1 MFFLKTWVY
10 IFNIEKIIMKKF
22 ILLILCI
29 VFFPLISSAEISAL
43 SALENSLLGSEYKN
57 DSDVQRVER
66 LEQHLYGSKKSGNLQ
81 TRIKNIKNDT
91 GYSDPVKEVP
101 KQVPGQNN
109 LKSNINPALNNELLN
124 MKEDASVDYP
134 IVDKM
139 EEEVFKTTYKNE
151 NIYKRLDRLEGKVFN
166 KTSKAS
172 LNERVDK
179 LSAVISPMKRTAK
192 MPDYNYDSA
201 DMDSYYAQS
210 GLTPITD
217 QNVVFQLAVLEQDLL
232 KGNYTNDNI
241 SNRLSRL
248 ENALF
253 NRTFPTDNDISRLQ
267 RVMVAY
273 DAKKNSYKY
282 ENNRKMQ
289 NVATFSQIGGIL
301 LMILAILL

>member
-1 MFFLKTWVY
+1 
-10 IFNIEKIIMKKF
+10 MKKF

-179 LSAVISPMKRTAK
+179 LSAVILPMKRTAK

>member
-1 MFFLKTWVY
+1 MFFRKTWVY

-29 VFFPLISSAEISAL
+29 VFFPLVSLAEISAL
-43 SALENSLLGSEYKN
+43 SDLENSLLGSEYKN
-57 DSDVQRVER
+57 DSDIQRVER

-101 KQVPGQNN
+101 KQIPRQNN
-109 LKSNINPALNNELLN
+109 LKNNISSALNDELLN

-151 NIYKRLDRLEGKVFN
+151 SIYKRLDRLEGKVFN

>member
-1 MFFLKTWVY
+1 
-10 IFNIEKIIMKKF
+10 MKKF

-253 NRTFPTDNDISRLQ
+253 NRTFPTDNDINRLQ

>member
-1 MFFLKTWVY
+1 
-10 IFNIEKIIMKKF
+10 MKKF

>member
-1 MFFLKTWVY
+1 
-10 IFNIEKIIMKKF
+10 MKKF

-29 VFFPLISSAEISAL
+29 VFFPLVSLAEISAL
-43 SALENSLLGSEYKN
+43 SDLENSLLGSEYKN

-179 LSAVISPMKRTAK
+179 LSAVILPMKRTAK

>member
-1 MFFLKTWVY
+1 
-10 IFNIEKIIMKKF
+10 MKKF

-29 VFFPLISSAEISAL
+29 VFFPLVSSAEISAL

-179 LSAVISPMKRTAK
+179 LSAVILPMKRTAK

>member
-1 MFFLKTWVY
+1 
-10 IFNIEKIIMKKF
+10 MKKF

-29 VFFPLISSAEISAL
+29 VFFPLVSLAEISAL
-43 SALENSLLGSEYKN
+43 SDLENSLLGSEYKN
-57 DSDVQRVER
+57 DSDIQRVER

-101 KQVPGQNN
+101 KQIPGQNN
-109 LKSNINPALNNELLN
+109 LKNNISSALNDELLN

-151 NIYKRLDRLEGKVFN
+151 SIYKRLDRLEGKVFN

-201 DMDSYYAQS
+201 YMDSYYAQS

>member
-1 MFFLKTWVY
+1 
-10 IFNIEKIIMKKF
+10 
-22 ILLILCI
+22 
-29 VFFPLISSAEISAL
+29 
-43 SALENSLLGSEYKN
+43 
-57 DSDVQRVER
+57 
-66 LEQHLYGSKKSGNLQ
+66 
-81 TRIKNIKNDT
+81 
-91 GYSDPVKEVP
+91 
-101 KQVPGQNN
+101 
-109 LKSNINPALNNELLN
+109 
-124 MKEDASVDYP
+124 
-134 IVDKM
+134 
-139 EEEVFKTTYKNE
+139 
-151 NIYKRLDRLEGKVFN
+151 
-166 KTSKAS
+166 
-172 LNERVDK
+172 
-179 LSAVISPMKRTAK
+179 

>member
-1 MFFLKTWVY
+1 
-10 IFNIEKIIMKKF
+10 MKKF

-29 VFFPLISSAEISAL
+29 VFFPLVSLAEISAL
-43 SALENSLLGSEYKN
+43 SDLENSLLGSEYKN
-57 DSDVQRVER
+57 DSDIQRVER

-101 KQVPGQNN
+101 KQIPGQNN
-109 LKSNINPALNNELLN
+109 LKNNISSALNDELLN

-151 NIYKRLDRLEGKVFN
+151 SIYKRLDRLEGKVFN

-179 LSAVISPMKRTAK
+179 LSAVISPMKRTVK

-201 DMDSYYAQS
+201 YMDSYYAQS

>member
-1 MFFLKTWVY
+1 
-10 IFNIEKIIMKKF
+10 MKKF

-29 VFFPLISSAEISAL
+29 VFFPLVSLAEISAL
-43 SALENSLLGSEYKN
+43 SDLENSLLGSEYKN
-57 DSDVQRVER
+57 DSDIQRVER

-101 KQVPGQNN
+101 KQIPGQNN
-109 LKSNINPALNNELLN
+109 LKNNISSALNDELLN

-151 NIYKRLDRLEGKVFN
+151 SIYKRLDRLEGKVFN

-179 LSAVISPMKRTAK
+179 LSAVISPMKSTAK